1 MNIFRLV
8 WDFIQNQVLGMGWLN
23 ELIGR
28 GLAALGLDTA
38 GRVGG
43 SIRFFLYDTVKIMVL
58 LGVLILVISYIQSF
72 FPPERTKRILGR
84 FRGLGAN
91 CVAALLG
98 TVTPFCSCSSIP
110 LFIGFTSAGLPL
122 GVTFSFLISSP
133 MVDLGSLVL
142 LMSIFGWKVAVI
154 YVALGLVIAVAGGT
168 LIEKLHLENQVE
180 EYIRNGKAIDIPQE
194 ELHFKERIRYAWGQ
208 VCATARKV
216 FPYVLIGVGIGAIIH
231 NWIPEEWIV
240 KLLGTGNPFGV
251 ILATIAGV
259 PMYADIF
266 GTIPIA
272 EALLAK
278 GARLGVVLSFMMGV
292 TTLSLPSIIML
303 RKAVKPRLLS
313 IFVGVCTA
321 GIIIVG
327 YFFNIIQA
335 FIL

>member
-8 WDFIQNQVLGMGWLN
+8 WDFIQNQVLGMKWLN
-23 ELIGR
+23 ELTGR

-154 YVALGLVIAVAGGT
+154 YVVLGLVIAVAGGT

-194 ELHFKERIRYAWGQ
+194 ELHFKDRIRYAWGQ
-208 VCATARKV
+208 VCATAKKV

-272 EALLAK
+272 EALLSK